1 MSDKTV
7 RMAWGISL
15 MAEGICVVILSF
27 LNIFEVDWALRI
39 PLCILIVIS
48 GVVMLAF
55 SVPLIKRNRKQKN

>member
-15 MAEGICVVILSF
+15 MVEGICVVILAF